1 MANWLPTRLNS
12 FLFNPMFPHSDWTIM
27 TQMISLVIAVTQ
39 SVVKI
44 DLQLDIGRFLGK
56 VLCFLLLS

>member
-1 MANWLPTRLNS
+1 
-12 FLFNPMFPHSDWTIM
+12 M